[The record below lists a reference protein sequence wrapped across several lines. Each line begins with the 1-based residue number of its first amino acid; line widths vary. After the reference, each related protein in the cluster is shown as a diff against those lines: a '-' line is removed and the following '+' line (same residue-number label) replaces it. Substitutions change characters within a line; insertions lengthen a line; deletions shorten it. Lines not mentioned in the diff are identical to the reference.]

1 MEPAGP
7 TATELFLIEE
17 NYNAVR
23 KENANYKYTADIVVK
38 IIKMTNELVNYCED
52 NSLPIFNAYN
62 TFHIISEYCLPPLED
77 PDITDIPDEYDSIIT
92 IDQEDTV
99 YESI

>member
-1 MEPAGP
+1 MEPVGP
-7 TATELFLIEE
+7 SSTELFLIEE
-17 NYNAVR
+17 NYNAVQ
-23 KENANYKYTADIVVK
+23 KENANYTDDIVTK

-52 NSLPIFNAYN
+52 NNLPIFNAYN
-62 TFHIISEYCLPPLED
+62 TFHIISEYCLPPLDD
-77 PDITDIPDEYDSIIT
+77 PDITDIPDEYDIIIT